1 MTCDN
6 ANGGLDYLANNNNVV
21 NGAVHKEPLN
31 SNGVKA
37 TEAVESSALEEEIET
52 RKSLIVLLVIFAT
65 SIAAMIYIYKRFP
78 ELEE

>member
-6 ANGGLDYLANNNNVV
+6 VNGGLDYLANNNN
-21 NGAVHKEPLN
+21 GEVHKEPLK

-37 TEAVESSALEEEIET
+37 TGAVESRESAEEIET
-52 RKSLIVLLVIFAT
+52 RKSMIVLLVIFAT